1 MMLAQKHSHLLDI
14 FELSDHK
21 GMMNEL
27 ESQFGTMR
35 LVVMNVIAE
44 INKLKQ
50 PQDDKSFVDFV
61 EKIEKAERDLKTVH
75 HIDQLANEVVLSNL
89 EEKLPGKVSED

>member
-1 MMLAQKHSHLLDI
+1 
-14 FELSDHK
+14 
-21 GMMNEL
+21 MNEL